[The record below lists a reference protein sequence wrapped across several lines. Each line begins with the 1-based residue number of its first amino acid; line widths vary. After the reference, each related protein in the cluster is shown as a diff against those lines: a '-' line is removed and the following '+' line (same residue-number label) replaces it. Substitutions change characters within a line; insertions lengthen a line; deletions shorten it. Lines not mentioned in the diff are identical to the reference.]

1 MAQLKSMCKS
11 DVISEKDML
20 ALVNAAAQQAGSP
33 NRLAVRLGMRSA
45 APLYLALQGERPL
58 SDDISIRLGYVKE
71 VVFRRIS
78 NAA

>member
-1 MAQLKSMCKS
+1 MVQRKCMCKP

-20 ALVNAAAQQAGSP
+20 ALVNAAAKKAGSP
-33 NRLAVRLGMRSA
+33 NRLAIRLGMRAS
-45 APLYLALQGERPL
+45 APLYLALQGERPV
-58 SDDISIRLGYVKE
+58 SEDISIPLGYVKE

>member
-1 MAQLKSMCKS
+1 MVQRKCMCKPE
-11 DVISEKDML
+11 VISEKDML